1 MAAPFDDSQ
10 GTTFS
15 FGGTEYPIT
24 DLSESNEGGSDPTE
38 QRIDVSTLDLAS
50 GADRVY
56 QDPPL
61 IDRGPA
67 GADGTKSV
75 SISFYG
81 KTAPPVNTEAVLVCS
96 TLGINQNAT
105 CTNVTREL
113 AVGEVI
119 KGTAEFTL
127 STTP

>member
-1 MAAPFDDSQ
+1 MPAPFPDSQ
-10 GTTFS
+10 NTTFS
-15 FGGTEYPIT
+15 FAGTEYELT
-24 DLSESNEGGSDPTE
+24 DLSESTEGGSDPTE
-38 QRIDVSTLDLAS
+38 QRIDVSTLSLAS

-67 GADGTKSV
+67 GATGTQTI
-75 SISFYG
+75 SISFLG
-81 KTAPPVNTEAVLVCS
+81 STPPPVNTEATLVVS
-96 TLGINQNAT
+96 SLGISQNAT
-105 CTNVTREL
+105 CTASTRDL

-127 STTP
+127 STP

>member
-1 MAAPFDDSQ
+1 MPAPFDDSQ

-15 FGGTEYPIT
+15 FAGTEYELT
-24 DLSESNEGGSDPTE
+24 DLSKATEGGADPTE

-67 GADGTKSV
+67 GSDGTTTI
-75 SISFYG
+75 SISFNG
-81 KTAPPVNTEAVLVCS
+81 KTEPPVNTEGVLVVS
-96 TLGINQNAT
+96 SLAINQNAT
-105 CTNVTREL
+105 CTSSTVDL
-113 AVGEVI
+113 AVGEII

-127 STTP
+127 STP

>member
-1 MAAPFDDSQ
+1 MAAPFPDSQ

-15 FGGTEYPIT
+15 FGGTEYSIT
-24 DLSESNEGGSDPTE
+24 DLSESTEGGADPTE

-67 GADGTKSV
+67 GSAGTKTV
-75 SISFYG
+75 SISFLG
-81 KTAPPVNTEAVLVCS
+81 SSAPPVNTEAMLVCS
-96 TLGINQNAT
+96 SLSINQNAT
-105 CTNVTREL
+105 CTSVTRDL

-119 KGTAEFTL
+119 KGSAEFTL
-127 STTP
+127 STP

>member
-1 MAAPFDDSQ
+1 MPAPFPDSQ

-15 FGGTEYPIT
+15 FGGTTYEIT
-24 DLSESNEGGSDPTE
+24 DLNKSTEGGTDPTE

-50 GADRVY
+50 GADRKY

-67 GADGTKSV
+67 GSDGTTTI
-75 SISFYG
+75 SISFLG
-81 KTAPPVNTEAVLVCS
+81 SSEPPVNTEAALVVS
-96 TLGINQNAT
+96 TLGISQNAT
-105 CTNVTREL
+105 CTSSSIDL

-127 STTP
+127 STP

>member
-1 MAAPFDDSQ
+1 MRSLLIKALLFSLLAF
-10 GTTFS
+10 TT
-15 FGGTEYPIT
+15 
-24 DLSESNEGGSDPTE
+24 
-38 QRIDVSTLDLAS
+38 LAS
-50 GADRVY
+50 SAPIAAQD

-61 IDRGPA
+61 IERGPA

-105 CTNVTREL
+105 CTSVTREL

>member
-1 MAAPFDDSQ
+1 MAAPFPDSQ

-15 FGGTEYPIT
+15 FGGTTYEIT
-24 DLSESNEGGSDPTE
+24 DLNKATEGGTDPTE
-38 QRIDVSTLDLAS
+38 QRIDVSTLNLAS

-61 IDRGPA
+61 IDRGPS
-67 GADGTKSV
+67 GSNGTTTI
-75 SISFYG
+75 SISFIG
-81 KTAPPVNTEAVLVCS
+81 SSEPPVNTEAELVVD
-96 TLGINQNAT
+96 TLSINQNAT
-105 CTNVTREL
+105 CTSATIDL

-127 STTP
+127 STP